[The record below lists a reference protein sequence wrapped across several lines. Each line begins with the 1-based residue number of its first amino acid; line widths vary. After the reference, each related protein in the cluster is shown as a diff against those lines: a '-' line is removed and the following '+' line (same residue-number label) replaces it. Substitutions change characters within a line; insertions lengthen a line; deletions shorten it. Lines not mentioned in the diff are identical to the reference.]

1 MRKAFTLLE
10 MLVVIGIISIL
21 VAIATVSYSSAQKKA
36 RDAKR
41 KGDLDAAQKMME
53 ECYAANTTNPYKYP
67 TITTLGTIQMSSI
80 PTGCTN
86 FSITDPVNSGLYVY
100 SATSD
105 TTNNTYSIT
114 AVLENGSVFV
124 VNNQQ

>member
-21 VAIATVSYSSAQKKA
+21 VAIGTVSYSTAQKKA

-53 ECYAANTTNPYKYP
+53 QCYATNTTNVYRYP
-67 TITTLGTIQMSSI
+67 AITTSGTITMSSV
-80 PTGCTN
+80 PGGCTN
-86 FSITDPVNSGLYVY
+86 FSITDPVNSSPYVY
-100 SATSD
+100 AASSD
-105 TTNNTYSIT
+105 TVNNTYSISAT
-114 AVLENGSVFV
+114 LENGSTFV